1 MCATYVRMLYS
12 TYTWYICMYW
22 SFFIEVLHICVHCQN
37 TIVHRVKEMLSC
49 MCMYV
54 GYCCKGDGTYIHYI
68 MLMFRTIICAKYE
81 WERSLVLYV
90 LLEEGKSCIVEQLS
104 TID

>member
-1 MCATYVRMLYS
+1 
-12 TYTWYICMYW
+12 
-22 SFFIEVLHICVHCQN
+22 VH
-37 TIVHRVKEMLSC
+37 VHRTSVKGE
-49 MCMYV
+49 
-54 GYCCKGDGTYIHYI
+54 GTYIHYI